1 MRHSVLASGAP
12 ILERE
17 TELERCFEI
26 VAQVE
31 RREGAVVLLQGPAGI
46 GKTSLARAV
55 REGAQ
60 ERGFAV
66 RTATGSELDRGF
78 PFGLVHQLLDG
89 ALSAGPPERRARL
102 LAGAA
107 GLAEAVLTPS
117 GGAATDPSHA
127 SLHGLYWLCANLAEE
142 RPLVL
147 AVDDLHWGDPASLRF
162 LEFLGRRLEGL
173 PLLVLGAARPGE
185 AGPAEELLGRLAEGP
200 AADTITL
207 APLTVTGVGRALA
220 TDLGHAPEEGFV
232 EACADVTGGNP
243 LLVRVLAR
251 AAREHDLRGTA
262 ADAGAVAA
270 LAAPGVAGTMRTRL
284 AGLGQAAAAVAA
296 AAAILGDR
304 PRLDDLAALTALPDR
319 EVADAIDRLVHAE
332 VLDLEHRAF
341 VHPLIKEALT
351 GSIPP
356 AERSRLHALAAR
368 RLADRGAS
376 APAVAVHLLAS
387 DPAGEPWVVD
397 VLRRA
402 ARVAGTEGAGE
413 TALAH
418 LRRALAEPPAAGERA
433 GLLLELGERRLLA
446 GEAQGVEELAAAL
459 DAGLSGDEAVRAR
472 AGRASM
478 RLLVDPS
485 AAMAELDDARGRTRD
500 TGLAMRLEATAL
512 EASFYDARLSGQRAG
527 LLAGDGGPASPV
539 LLAHRAVEAAYTA
552 RPAAEVVAGARGAI
566 DDGALVRAVGPA
578 SPTVNLL
585 ALSLRHAEEPELSAG
600 LLDTAEAEARRTG
613 SLFARYYLNHARAYW
628 HLAYGSLVAAEA
640 HAREAYG
647 VVAGQPV
654 GLAHMAAAIIIAEIL
669 IERDRLEEAATLL
682 DEHPIPEGGAGS
694 VVAPDHHAAR
704 AAVCTLQRRP
714 EEALLH
720 LRRADDALRARG
732 WCVPLKG
739 RVVPRLAEALHA
751 TGESEAA
758 RTLLD
763 AEEDAAR
770 ARGAHGTVGLLLRTR
785 ARIGDPAAMES
796 TYEAAEAELRR
807 SAMRLE
813 LAWVLQERGAVAR
826 RTGQRVAAREPL
838 REALDLANRLGAE
851 RLGVIAR
858 EELAAAGA
866 RPQRAAL
873 SGPAALTPSERRV
886 AELAASGLSNRE
898 VAETLWVTRKTVELH
913 LGRSYTKLGIR
924 SRAQLAVALAD

>member
-1 MRHSVLASGAP
+1 MQQPVLASGAP
-12 ILERE
+12 ILERDA
-17 TELERCFEI
+17 ELERCFEA
-26 VAQVE
+26 VAQAE
-31 RREGAVVLLQGPAGI
+31 RREGAVVLLHGPAGI

-55 REGAQ
+55 REGAR

-66 RTATGSELDRGF
+66 HSATGSELDRGF

-89 ALSAGPPERRARL
+89 ALAAGPPERRARL

-107 GLAEAVLTPS
+107 GLAEVVLSPS
-117 GGAATDPSHA
+117 ADAGTDPSHA

-142 RPLVL
+142 RPLML

-185 AGPAEELLGRLAEGP
+185 AGPAEELLGRLTAGP
-200 AADTITL
+200 AAGTITL
-207 APLTVTGVGRALA
+207 SPLTVAGVGRALA
-220 TDLGHAPEEGFV
+220 TELGHTPDDGFV
-232 EACADVTGGNP
+232 EACTDVTGGNP

-251 AAREHDLRGTA
+251 TAREHEIRGTA
-262 ADAGAVAA
+262 AEAGAVAS
-270 LAAPGVAGTMRTRL
+270 LAAPGVAGTTRRRL

-296 AAAILGDR
+296 AVAILGDGPR
-304 PRLDDLAALTALPDR
+304 PDDLAALTALSGR
-319 EVADAIDRLVHAE
+319 EVADAIDKLVHAE
-332 VLDLEHRAF
+332 VLDLERRAF
-341 VHPLIKEALT
+341 VHPLIREALT

-368 RLADRGAS
+368 RLVDRGAP
-376 APAVAVHLLAS
+376 APAVAVHLLAC

-402 ARVAGTEGAGE
+402 ARDAGTEGAGE

-418 LRRALAEPPAAGERA
+418 LRRALAEPPPPDERA
-433 GLLLELGERRLLA
+433 GLLLELGEQRLLA
-446 GEAQGVEELAAAL
+446 GETQGAEELAAAL
-459 DAGLSGDEAVRAR
+459 DAGLSGDDAVRAR
-472 AGRASM
+472 AGRASV
-478 RLLVDPS
+478 RLLVDAP
-485 AAMAELDDARGRTRD
+485 AAMAELDAARGQTSDPR
-500 TGLAMRLEATAL
+500 LAMRLEAIAL
-512 EASFYDARLSGQRAG
+512 EASFYDARLSGQRAA
-527 LLAGDGGPASPV
+527 LLLGDGGPASPV

-552 RPAAEVVAGARGAI
+552 RPAAEVVADASGAI

-578 SPTVNLL
+578 NPTVNLL
-585 ALSLRHAEEPELSAG
+585 ALALRHAEEPELSAG
-600 LLDTAEAEARRTG
+600 LLDTAEGEARRTG
-613 SLFARYYLNHARAYW
+613 SLFARYYLNHARAHW

-640 HAREAYG
+640 HAREAYEI
-647 VVAGQPV
+647 VAGQPV
-654 GLAHMAAAIIIAEIL
+654 GLAHMAAAIITAEIL
-669 IERDRLEEAATLL
+669 VERDRLEEAAQLL
-682 DEHPIPEGGAGS
+682 DDHPIPEGGEGS

-704 AAVCTLQRRP
+704 GAVCALQRRP
-714 EEALLH
+714 QEALLH

-732 WCVPLKG
+732 WRVPLKG

-751 TGESEAA
+751 SGESDTALG
-758 RTLLD
+758 LLD
-763 AEEDAAR
+763 VEEEAAR

-785 ARIGDPAAMES
+785 ARIGDPAAMGP
-796 TYEAAEAELRR
+796 TYAAAEAELRR

-813 LAWVLQERGAVAR
+813 LAWVLQERGAAAR
-826 RTGQRVAAREPL
+826 RAGQRVASREPL
-838 REALDLANRLGAE
+838 REALDLAGRVGAE
-851 RLGVIAR
+851 RLSAIVR

-873 SGPAALTPSERRV
+873 SGPASLTPSERRV
-886 AELAASGLSNRE
+886 AELAASGLTNRE

-924 SRAQLAVALAD
+924 SRAQLAGALAD